1 MTRLALLVVLVP
13 SLVQAAEPEG
23 AARAVVAEL
32 VAHDFAAVR
41 ARMTPQMV
49 AVVSSPELLAAMWQQ
64 FAGPLGK
71 LNSVESVATETQ
83 GERRVAMVHC
93 AFEHGPLDVRV
104 AFDATGHLVG
114 LMFPPVAS
122 SVAWSPPPYAT
133 ADRFDERDVT
143 VGAAPLALK
152 GKLAACLAAS
162 GRFPLWCWCT
172 DRAPPTRTRRFGPI
186 RPFQDLAAGLA
197 SRGVAVLRYQKR
209 SFAYPQAVA
218 PPARFTVREETIDDA
233 RAAAALLASTAQIDR
248 RRIFVLG
255 HSLGGMLGLRIADGD
270 ARVAG
275 LVILAGSTRPL
286 EEIVLEEVKARGTP
300 DQVKAA
306 EASLRHV
313 RDPKLAPADTVDFL
327 GVKMPATYFL
337 DLRGYRPGEAA
348 AKLDLP
354 ILVLQGDRDIQVR
367 LADFEGWQRALS
379 SRPRAQL
386 KRYPT
391 LTHLFTEGVGTL
403 EDYDKPAHVAQPVI
417 EDVAAFIKTEGRK

>member
-1 MTRLALLVVLVP
+1 M
-13 SLVQAAEPEG
+13 
-23 AARAVVAEL
+23 AV
-32 VAHDFAAVR
+32 
-41 ARMTPQMV
+41 
-49 AVVSSPELLAAMWQQ
+49 WQQ

-71 LNSVESVATETQ
+71 LDRVESVATETQ

-152 GKLAACLAAS
+152 GKLTVPRGVGPFPAVVLVHGS
-162 GRFPLWCWCT
+162 GST
-172 DRAPPTRTRRFGPI
+172 DENEAVGPI
-186 RPFQDLAAGLA
+186 RPFQDFAAGLA

-255 HSLGGMLGLRIADGD
+255 HSLGGMLAPRIAYGD

-275 LVILAGSTRPL
+275 LAILAGSTRPL

-354 ILVLQGDRDIQVR
+354 ILVLQGDREFR
-367 LADFEGWQRALS
+367 
-379 SRPRAQL
+379 
-386 KRYPT
+386 
-391 LTHLFTEGVGTL
+391 
-403 EDYDKPAHVAQPVI
+403 
-417 EDVAAFIKTEGRK
+417 